1 MSRDD
6 FDRELAAFR
15 DGELPRLRRLR
26 VAWRLRR
33 DADAR
38 RRLAALER
46 VAALLRAIDADGPA
60 PDLWESV
67 RLRLPALD
75 AARAE
80 AAAAPARRGLGPA
93 LGWGAAGALA
103 AAAAAAALFLRLG
116 DPALPPVSGA
126 HGAVR
131 WLDARGLPMMVL
143 RDDAEGTIIWV
154 PERPPADAMPGR
166 PAGDATSGREEVRHG
181 VV

>member
-1 MSRDD
+1 MSRED

-15 DGELPRLRRLR
+15 DGELPWFPRLRMAR
-26 VAWRLRR
+26 RLRR
-33 DADAR
+33 DPDAR

-46 VAALLRAIDADGPA
+46 VAGALRAIDADGPA
-60 PDLWESV
+60 PDFWESV

-80 AAAAPARRGLGPA
+80 AASARARRGLGA
-93 LGWGAAGALA
+93 TLGWSAAGALA
-103 AAAAAAALFLRLG
+103 AAAAAALFVNVG
-116 DPALPPVSGA
+116 APAPPRVSGA
-126 HGAVR
+126 QGAVR

-154 PERPPADAMPGR
+154 PERPPAAGGGR
-166 PAGDATSGREEVRHG
+166 PAGAATSGREEVLHG

>member
-1 MSRDD
+1 MSGDD
-6 FDRELAAFR
+6 FDRELATWR
-15 DGELPRLRRLR
+15 DGELPWLRRLR

-33 DADAR
+33 DAEAR

-46 VAALLRAIDADGPA
+46 SAALLRELDAAGPS
-60 PDLWESV
+60 PDLWEAL

-80 AAAAPARRGLGPA
+80 AAAATARGRGLGPA

-116 DPALPPVSGA
+116 AADLPPAAGSPR

-143 RDDAEGTIIWV
+143 RDDAEATIIWV
-154 PERPPADAMPGR
+154 PERPTG
-166 PAGDATSGREEVRHG
+166 GSTSGRGEVGHG
-181 VV
+181 MV

>member
-15 DGELPRLRRLR
+15 DGELPWRQRLR

-38 RRLAALER
+38 RRLATLER
-46 VAALLRAIDADGPA
+46 VAGLLRAIDADGPA
-60 PDLWESV
+60 PDLWDSV
-67 RLRLPALD
+67 RRRLPALD

-80 AAAAPARRGLGPA
+80 AAAPPARPGLGA
-93 LGWGAAGALA
+93 AFGWGTAGAL

-116 DPALPPVSGA
+116 DPVLPPVPGA

-154 PERPPADAMPGR
+154 PERPPADAIPSR
-166 PAGDATSGREEVRHG
+166 PADSTSGREEVRHG
-181 VV
+181 LV